1 MKKLFFFAL
10 LLLGVQQVA
19 IAQQAK
25 HQIVFQLVTA
35 DTMAHKAF
43 MKQLNNI
50 YTVSPESIVKVV
62 VHGPGIDMYTA
73 SKSVVGT
80 QLQKAVERGVVFEVC
95 VRIFAGDAFHHG
107 GVRQEDTVV
116 LVLPAEAGALA
127 AELAG
132 DDKGNVINAHGLAD
146 GIDRPEELIGG
157 FAADHGHF
165 GGAADLPFG
174 EHGA

>member
-1 MKKLFFFAL
+1 LFGITIDTFETFKVKIMKKLFFFAL

-95 VRIFAGDAFHHG
+95 EFSLKSRKVEKSALFSHAQFTPAGIIRI
-107 GVRQEDTVV
+107 VELQ
-116 LVLPAEAGALA
+116 EAGFSYVK
-127 AELAG
+127 AG
-132 DDKGNVINAHGLAD
+132 
-146 GIDRPEELIGG
+146 
-157 FAADHGHF
+157 F
-165 GGAADLPFG
+165 
-174 EHGA
+174 